1 MCGFDEPDAAL
12 ILEKSETAKWKLLIK
27 GNDAHSLLWSGPRCS
42 SSRAHEY
49 FGIEEVGSIDEIG
62 ELIKKFDQEGG
73 PLFADTELANSCLTG
88 DALSIMEGS
97 RTKSVRG
104 IIDSM
109 RLIKSPAEQQIMGQ
123 VGQLAATSFA
133 ETIKWAVRGGTRKE
147 ADLAAKMEFECRLRG
162 ASGMAYV
169 PVVAGGDRAN
179 IIHYV
184 RNDRLIQYG
193 RLEFVKYKKSNF
205 IFRSS

>member
-1 MCGFDEPDAAL
+1 MQE
-12 ILEKSETAKWKLLIK
+12 
-27 GNDAHSLLWSGPRCS
+27 H
-42 SSRAHEY
+42 
-49 FGIEEVGSIDEIG
+49 FGIDEVGSIDEIG
-62 ELIKKFDQEGG
+62 ELVKRFDQEEG
-73 PLFADTELANSCLTG
+73 PLFADTELTNTCLAD
-88 DALSIMEGS
+88 DALAILTSS
-97 RTKSVRG
+97 RVQSVRE
-104 IIDSM
+104 IIDGM
-109 RLIKSPAEQQIMGQ
+109 RLVKSAAEQKIMSQ
-123 VGQLAATSFA
+123 VGQLAADSFA

-193 RLEFVKYKKSNF
+193 RLESAKL
-205 IFRSS
+205 